1 MIAKVS
7 EKVAGGK
14 LVRLELE
21 HDGTKIKHAKITG
34 DFFLHPEEILPAM
47 EKALIGMPCS
57 SSEADFAA
65 KISAI
70 TSSAN
75 AEMVGFSPEVIGRLA
90 KQAISS
96 SQNVTGDSQ

>member
-1 MIAKVS
+1 MKAKVS

-21 HDGTKIKHAKITG
+21 HDASKITRAKITG
-34 DFFLHPEEILPAM
+34 DFFLHPEELLQEM
-47 EKALIGMPCS
+47 EKALVGMPCA
-57 SSEADFAA
+57 SSEADLTA

-70 TSSAN
+70 ASFKH

-90 KQAISS
+90 KQAVSAPAEGA
-96 SQNVTGDSQ
+96 QAPA